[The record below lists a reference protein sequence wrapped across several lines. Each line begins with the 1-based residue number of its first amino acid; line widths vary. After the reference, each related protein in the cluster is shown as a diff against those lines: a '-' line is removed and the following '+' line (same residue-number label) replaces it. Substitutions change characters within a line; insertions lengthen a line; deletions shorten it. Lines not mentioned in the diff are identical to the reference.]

1 VCRKNGAA
9 DVKLVYAD
17 LTDPKE
23 TKKLGEV
30 RMSSCSSGSS
40 SLIAHVQ
47 HHSQRRH
54 HMPCI
59 AFSFPR
65 NSSSRIDLALAE
77 MLQHAPH
84 QLVSTRIISS
94 PQKREQ

>member
-1 VCRKNGAA
+1 MQVAEVCRKNGAA

-40 SLIAHVQ
+40 LPMSNTILREDITCHAL
-47 HHSQRRH
+47 HS
-54 HMPCI
+54 P
-59 AFSFPR
+59 FP
-65 NSSSRIDLALAE
+65 E
-77 MLQHAPH
+77 T
-84 QLVSTRIISS
+84 LVLG
-94 PQKREQ
+94 